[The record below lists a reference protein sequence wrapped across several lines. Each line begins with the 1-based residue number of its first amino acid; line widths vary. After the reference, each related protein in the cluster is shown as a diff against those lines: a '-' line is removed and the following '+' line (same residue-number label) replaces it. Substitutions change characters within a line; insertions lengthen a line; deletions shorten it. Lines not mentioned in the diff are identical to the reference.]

1 MRHAQFCV
9 HDVLHSACLLSSIL
23 PCIGLTSSLE
33 ATKTVPMQKQP
44 VAVWWRWSRVLEAG
58 SFRSTREAH
67 EGQLCHFCMYCI
79 VLKGSLEED
88 SRRRGWLTLEWTP
101 TLHAMNPKASQMRG
115 ESFAFSGFGRP
126 DWLPTRVLM
135 ADTRN
140 TLRRGFNV
148 TIQDK
153 HERL

>member
-88 SRRRGWLTLEWTP
+88 SRRRGWLTLEWTAYTSCHESQSIP
-101 TLHAMNPKASQMRG
+101 NAWWVICLFRASGGPIGCPRAYWWQIPATLYDEASM
-115 ESFAFSGFGRP
+115 
-126 DWLPTRVLM
+126 
-135 ADTRN
+135 
-140 TLRRGFNV
+140 
-148 TIQDK
+148 
-153 HERL
+153 

>member
-1 MRHAQFCV
+1 
-9 HDVLHSACLLSSIL
+9 
-23 PCIGLTSSLE
+23 
-33 ATKTVPMQKQP
+33 
-44 VAVWWRWSRVLEAG
+44 
-58 SFRSTREAH
+58 
-67 EGQLCHFCMYCI
+67 
-79 VLKGSLEED
+79 
-88 SRRRGWLTLEWTP
+88 
-101 TLHAMNPKASQMRG
+101 MRG
-115 ESFAFSGFGRP
+115 ESFAFSGSGRP